1 MEIHLKRTLGKILE
15 ELIGKYLKEAREKF
29 PNEHLKK
36 KKTAEKTLIDLK
48 IESLD

>member
-36 KKTAEKTLIDLK
+36 KTAEKTLIDLK